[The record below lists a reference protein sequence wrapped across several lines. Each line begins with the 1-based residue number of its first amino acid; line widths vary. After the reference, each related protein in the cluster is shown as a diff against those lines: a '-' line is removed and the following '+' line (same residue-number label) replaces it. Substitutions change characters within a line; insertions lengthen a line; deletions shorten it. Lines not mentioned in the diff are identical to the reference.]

1 MSAIYILWLRQMKRY
16 FRSRSGI
23 AASLGQPLMF
33 LVALGF
39 GLGPIFR
46 KAGAGDYIQFLSP
59 GLIGMTVLFTSVFF
73 GTELIWD
80 KQFGFLKET
89 LVSPTPRLLIM
100 IGRTL
105 GGATVAMLQGLIV
118 MIMCVAAGFRVHEF
132 AGLPLAILLMALM
145 AITFSALGTT
155 IACVTSDFQSFQ
167 LIVNFLVMPVFYLSG
182 ALFPLSEVPKALG
195 VAARLNPLSYG
206 IDGLRDAMIGT
217 GHFGMTVDVAV
228 LLFTM
233 TALMVVG
240 SYLFSRIQL

>member
-1 MSAIYILWLRQMKRY
+1 MSAVYILWLRQMKRY

-33 LVALGF
+33 LLALGF
-39 GLGPIFR
+39 GLSPIFR

-73 GTELIWD
+73 GAELIWD
-80 KQFGFLKET
+80 RQFGFLKET
-89 LVSPTPRLLIM
+89 LVAPTPRLLIM

-118 MIMCVAAGFRVHEF
+118 TLMCMAAGFRVSDFKGF
-132 AGLPLAILLMALM
+132 AIAILLMALI
-145 AITFSALGTT
+145 AVTFSALGTT

-167 LIVNFLVMPVFYLSG
+167 LIVNFVVMPVFYLSG
-182 ALFPLSEVPKALG
+182 ALFPLTGVPKALG
-195 VAARLNPLSYG
+195 LVARLNPLSYG
-206 IDGLRDAMIGT
+206 IDGLRGAMIGT

-233 TALMVVG
+233 IGLMVVG